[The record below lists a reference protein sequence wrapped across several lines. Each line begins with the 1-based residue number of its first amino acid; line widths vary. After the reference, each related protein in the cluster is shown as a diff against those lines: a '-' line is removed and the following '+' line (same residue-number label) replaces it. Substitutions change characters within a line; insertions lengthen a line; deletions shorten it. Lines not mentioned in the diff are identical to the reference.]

1 MKFIISLWFH
11 DVQIA
16 RTITSE
22 INWHVSTKINYLMS
36 WVDQEKY
43 IRPSVTRE
51 TGYES
56 MYFEVIKTRH
66 IIRNNTPRFTKP
78 RLFNVNQA
86 NIKQDTGNKK
96 LKRIWKKRLN
106 RQPFVHYTVLSLY
119 CYMYNFQKFWMAVFC
134 SKSGLINRKRLDFVK
149 INVHVLTLYLLCQ
162 SSQNPQFQC
171 LEKHKS

>member
-1 MKFIISLWFH
+1 
-11 DVQIA
+11 
-16 RTITSE
+16 
-22 INWHVSTKINYLMS
+22 MS
-36 WVDQEKY
+36 WVDQEKH
-43 IRPSVTRE
+43 IRPSVTKE

-78 RLFNVNQA
+78 RLFSVDQA
-86 NIKQDTGNKK
+86 NIKQDTLNKK
-96 LKRIWKKRLN
+96 LKRVICPL
-106 RQPFVHYTVLSLY
+106 HCILSLY